1 MVTHQAFSNH
11 LRIISEHFQVTSQ
24 DKVLQFSA
32 YSFDQSIEQIF
43 STLISGATLFIRGP
57 EIWTPEEF
65 IRVIDEQMLTIV
77 NIQPAYWLQWSQ
89 AAIKYNAITG
99 QSLKLVIVGGDAIL
113 PEQLHLWSK
122 TPMKHCRLL
131 NAYGPTETTITAST
145 FDLSLLDNEGSQIF
159 RVPIGR
165 ALPNRR
171 FYILDRWRQPVPVG
185 VPGELYISGDCL
197 AKGYLNQSSL
207 TEERFLADP
216 FTGQSS
222 GRKMYRT
229 GDQARFL
236 PSGDVEFLGRV
247 DTQVKIRG
255 FRIELGEI
263 ETVLEN
269 YPLISEAVVLPREIH
284 NRSVPG
290 HGQVG
295 TPSDKRL
302 VAFLVINGS
311 IENES
316 QSLNDLRESLKTRL
330 PAYMLPSA
338 FVILETIPKTL
349 SGKVDRKALNSLA
362 IVDETQPVVGNAFVA
377 PRSPV
382 EEELAR
388 IWSEVLG
395 VEKVG
400 VFDNF
405 FELGGHSLL
414 ATQLISRIRE
424 TYHVNL
430 ALKKLFESPTIDT
443 ISQVITQDLVE
454 IIQKS
459 EADNE
464 IQQILAEIDSLSD
477 DEIFKMLGDSQ

>member
-1 MVTHQAFSNH
+1 MVTLAFFLLLSILVENPFV
-11 LRIISEHFQVTSQ
+11 RWWITPISGTPIASMFQP
-24 DKVLQFSA
+24 
-32 YSFDQSIEQIF
+32 
-43 STLISGATLFIRGP
+43 SGATLFIRGP

-65 IRVIDEQMLTIV
+65 IHVIDEHKLSIV

-89 AAIKYNAITG
+89 VAIKNNAVNG

-113 PEQLHLWSK
+113 PEHLHLWSQ
-122 TPMKHCRLL
+122 TPMNHCRLL

-145 FDLSLLDNEGSQIF
+145 FDLSLLDDQRTQIF

-171 FYILDRWRQPVPVG
+171 FYILDRWKQPVPVG
-185 VPGELYISGDCL
+185 VPGELFISGDCL
-197 AKGYLNQSSL
+197 AKGYLNQPSL
-207 TEERFLADP
+207 TEERFLTDP

-222 GRKMYRT
+222 GQKMYRT

-263 ETVLEN
+263 ESVLEN
-269 YPLISEAVVLPREIH
+269 YPLIKEAVVLPREIH
-284 NRSVPG
+284 TRSLPG
-290 HGQVG
+290 LEQVK
-295 TPSDKRL
+295 THSDKRL
-302 VAFLVINGS
+302 VAFIEINGS
-311 IENES
+311 SINES
-316 QSLNDLRESLKTRL
+316 QSLNDLRASLTTRL

-338 FVILETIPKTL
+338 YVILESIPKTL

-362 IVDETQPVVGNAFVA
+362 IVDETQPVVGNTYVA

-395 VEKVG
+395 VEKIG

-424 TYHVNL
+424 TYHVDL

-443 ISQVITQDLVE
+443 ISQVITHDLVDDM
-454 IIQKS
+454 QKS
-459 EADNE
+459 ETDNE

-477 DEIFKMLGDSQ
+477 DEILKMLGDSQ